1 MLPERAVLILCTL
14 LSCQQSGTVNFS
26 PIYGLHEVSLACVC
40 ILTSNMLVE
49 EGLLRGGFETL
60 LVELALETSPRNKNY
75 LLPIQ

>member
-1 MLPERAVLILCTL
+1 M
-14 LSCQQSGTVNFS
+14 
-26 PIYGLHEVSLACVC
+26 SLACVC

-60 LVELALETSPRNKNY
+60 LVELALETSPQNKND